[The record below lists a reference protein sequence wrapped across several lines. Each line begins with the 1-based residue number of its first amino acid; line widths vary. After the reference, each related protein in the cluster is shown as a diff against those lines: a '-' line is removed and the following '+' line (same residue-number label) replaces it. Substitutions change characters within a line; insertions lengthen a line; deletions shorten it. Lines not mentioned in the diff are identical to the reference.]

1 MSLMNQTGKR
11 THLVGIGG
19 VGMTALA
26 WYLADAGWIVSGSDC
41 QDFRMRKTLQARGIT
56 VQVRH
61 DPAFSDHIDLLIYSS
76 AIPQDH
82 PELSRARQNHIPL
95 LERME
100 AIHQILQT
108 KKLVGITG
116 SYGKSTTTTYVSSMM
131 YQAGMNPDWLIGA
144 DLLAYPPARYAD
156 SSWMVLECDESK
168 SKFLALKP
176 ENLLISNVG
185 KDHLQEYDHSM
196 QKLAEAFA
204 CLSEQVPAEGCVIIN
219 GEDELLVSSIKNP
232 RCKAPIIT
240 CGFSKNSDFYLSE
253 LNTEWNGKS
262 FSTSFVVTS
271 PEGKQLQAQIPMP
284 GWQNA
289 LDALM
294 AYALIFFHTKKLP
307 DSQLFSSLPVMD
319 RRMEVK
325 VCYKKFMVLDDEGDS
340 PDVIAWALKAVRK
353 YFPERK
359 IVSVVQAHRFSRLKN
374 LFQEYAQVLS
384 QGSSDIILLPVYSA
398 GELPLDGVNS
408 ESLAKKILEAGFLG
422 SIYLAKDHQDAVS
435 KLLSELDNDTLAI
448 TLGPGDVWRVG
459 DLLSDYVKKQT

>member
-1 MSLMNQTGKR
+1 
-11 THLVGIGG
+11 
-19 VGMTALA
+19 
-26 WYLADAGWIVSGSDC
+26 
-41 QDFRMRKTLQARGIT
+41 
-56 VQVRH
+56 
-61 DPAFSDHIDLLIYSS
+61 
-76 AIPQDH
+76 
-82 PELSRARQNHIPL
+82 
-95 LERME
+95 
-100 AIHQILQT
+100 
-108 KKLVGITG
+108 
-116 SYGKSTTTTYVSSMM
+116 
-131 YQAGMNPDWLIGA
+131 
-144 DLLAYPPARYAD
+144 
-156 SSWMVLECDESK
+156 
-168 SKFLALKP
+168 
-176 ENLLISNVG
+176 
-185 KDHLQEYDHSM
+185 
-196 QKLAEAFA
+196 
-204 CLSEQVPAEGCVIIN
+204 
-219 GEDELLVSSIKNP
+219 
-232 RCKAPIIT
+232 
-240 CGFSKNSDFYLSE
+240 
-253 LNTEWNGKS
+253 
-262 FSTSFVVTS
+262 
-271 PEGKQLQAQIPMP
+271 
-284 GWQNA
+284 
-289 LDALM
+289 M